1 LTSAPVAFFIFN
13 RPDLTARVFAEIAR
27 AKPSMLLVVADGP
40 RSSEEQRKCAEAR
53 SIIDQVDW
61 DCEVRTNY
69 SDVNLG
75 CKRRMSSGLDWVFD
89 QCEEAI
95 ILEDDCLPDPSFF
108 PFCVELLER
117 FRNDKRI
124 AMISGDNFQL
134 GRKRTKHSYYFSRY
148 MHVWGWAS
156 WRRAWRHYDVEMK
169 RWPALRKTPWLMTMV
184 ENAAQLEYWRG
195 IFDDGFSGKIDT
207 WDYQWFFAC
216 WTQNSVAIVPSSNL
230 VSNIGFGESATHT
243 TALACTIANLP
254 TLATSVPLSHPHKV
268 KPYRQADRFTF
279 ERALQWWRVPQEV
292 SVYEAFRKELSVLR
306 FRWRAALY
314 RLSMNS
320 RVDDT

>member
-13 RPDLTARVFAEIAR
+13 RPDLTARVFAEITR

-75 CKRRMSSGLDWVFD
+75 CKRRMSSGLDWVFE
-89 QCEEAI
+89 QREEAI
-95 ILEDDCLPDPSFF
+95 ILEDDCVPDPSFF

-117 FRNDKRI
+117 YRNDKRI

-184 ENAAQLEYWRG
+184 DDAAQLEYWRG
-195 IFDDGFSGKIDT
+195 IFDEVFSGKLDT

-216 WTQNSVAIVPSSNL
+216 WTQNSLAAVPNSNL
-230 VSNIGFGESATHT
+230 VSNIGFGMAATHT
-243 TALACTIANLP
+243 TELDSPVAD
-254 TLATSVPLSHPHKV
+254 LATLPMSMPLSHPRKIMRH
-268 KPYRQADRFTF
+268 RQADSYGF
-279 ERALQWWRVPQEV
+279 EHGLRWWRTQDQL
-292 SVYEAFRKELSVLR
+292 SLYETFQRELSNVQ
-306 FRWRAALY
+306 FRVKAAIH
-314 RLSMNS
+314 RLSMKS
-320 RVDDT
+320 RGNDV